1 MVEDLASGS
10 SLRDRCNVL
19 INAGGV
25 LNKWK
30 WPAINGREMFKG
42 PILHSANWDDLVA
55 LKGKKVAVIGGD
67 SSAVQIVPKI
77 QPIVGSMKCFVG
89 STSWVIAGFGQ
100 RFALVK
106 KARTGG

>member
-1 MVEDLASGS
+1 
-10 SLRDRCNVL
+10 L

-42 PILHSANWDDLVA
+42 PMLHGANWDDLVA

-67 SSAVQIVPKI
+67 SSRTSNRYSGPCNASSAAHH
-77 QPIVGSMKCFVG
+77 GSSRVLD
-89 STSWVIAGFGQ
+89 S
-100 RFALVK
+100 ALLW
-106 KARTGG
+106 